1 MTAAPDLLTRSVPR
15 PPPAPWPTPTPPVR
29 LLPSTRCVPG
39 LSDRVR
45 AASSRPGPEDPTTLR
60 RSTAGPGS
68 TADAPDLD
76 ADGLDLEADGPDLD
90 VDGLDLE
97 ADGLDPTGT
106 ARAAAVLVA
115 EAAAEAALVARRG
128 SLPDP
133 RSLAGQL
140 AQAVVEVVTGDRP
153 LTQLLTRLS
162 EDVYDQLSALAPPA
176 PTTPTLGRDRLTVL
190 HPRDRPKVRT
200 VHVCQPAAGVAEVAA
215 RVQTDG
221 RSRALALRLEEWRG
235 RWRCSALV
243 FG

>member
-1 MTAAPDLLTRSVPR
+1 MTAAPDLLTRRVPR
-15 PPPAPWPTPTPPVR
+15 PPLAPWPTPTPPVR
-29 LLPSTRCVPG
+29 LLPSTRCLPG

-68 TADAPDLD
+68 TAAGPDLD
-76 ADGLDLEADGPDLD
+76 ADGPDPEADGPDP
-90 VDGLDLE
+90 E

-106 ARAAAVLVA
+106 ARAAARLAAEQVA
-115 EAAAEAALVARRG
+115 EAAQVARRR

-162 EDVYDQLSALAPPA
+162 EEVYDQLSALAPPA
-176 PTTPTLGRDRLTVL
+176 PTIPTLGRDRLTVL
-190 HPRDRPKVRT
+190 HPRDGPKVRT